1 MLEERFHKTNTLL
14 RYSHDTANGRF
25 SVTVQGY
32 DGEWRSTDQ
41 IPLRAVQSGAL
52 DRFGFVDPT
61 DGGES
66 HRYSLAADWYEQIG
80 AGRLH
85 ANAYAIDYR
94 LDLFSNFTYA
104 IDTEHGDQ
112 FEQLDD
118 RARTLSD
125 RTATPRTRL

>member
-1 MLEERFHKTNTLL
+1 
-14 RYSHDTANGRF
+14 
-25 SVTVQGY
+25 
-32 DGEWRSTDQ
+32 
-41 IPLRAVQSGAL
+41 VQSGAL

-66 HRYSLAADWYEQIG
+66 HRYSLAADWHEQIG

>member
-25 SVTVQGY
+25 SVTAQGY

-66 HRYSLAADWYEQIG
+66 HRYSLAADWYEQIVQSS
-80 AGRLH
+80 R
-85 ANAYAIDYR
+85 
-94 LDLFSNFTYA
+94 
-104 IDTEHGDQ
+104 
-112 FEQLDD
+112 
-118 RARTLSD
+118 
-125 RTATPRTRL
+125 